1 MNYEI
6 YKNVRNASWQCLIDC
21 GTCELPVSLSTICK
35 HFDIRIIKNSFLNRN
50 QLKDN
55 ERGKS
60 GLFQNQITVIIRDT
74 DPIAIQRYTIA
85 HEIGHILIGKDAS
98 EYEAERFAIGILA
111 PSCVLWGL
119 NIHKPVEIAKLCNI
133 SLTAARIRAER
144 MKLLYKREQEFLQ
157 KYGQSCFLQSPLEQ
171 KVYKQFQRFIENNK
185 I

>member
-21 GTCELPVSLSTICK
+21 NISSLPVSLSKICK
-35 HFDIRIIKNSFLNRN
+35 QFDIRIVKNSSLSEN

-60 GLFQNQITVIIRDT
+60 GLFQNQITIIIRNT
-74 DPIAIQRYTIA
+74 DPMDIQRYTIA
-85 HEIGHILIGKDAS
+85 HEIGHILIGKASS

-111 PSCVLWGL
+111 PACVLWGL
-119 NIHKPVEIAKLCNI
+119 DIHKQEDIAKLCNI
-133 SLTAARIRAER
+133 SLTSAKIRAER

-157 KYGQSCFLQSPLEQ
+157 KYGRSCFLQSPLEQ
-171 KVYKQFQRFIENNK
+171 KVYKQFQRFIEENK